1 MNEHSHLIMCPEID
15 MEFYKSHEP
24 YKFYL
29 NDHPDARRMGD
40 EGYGTTLIV
49 GPDVTANSI
58 VLIRVMGTF
67 ANKLEGEILRLTAR
81 DIMTYNIRAY
91 KYEVKYEAH
100 KDATSDDNP
109 VSDEQKPDLS
119 KYIIRLPISSPIREL
134 PLFKE
139 TDRSDTPYVFN
150 RDGIK
155 CLLSHGPV
163 YLSANDER
171 YVGCMRNICS
181 DCVNVS
187 FDNSR
192 TSATFD
198 WKCTIINDEIQHT
211 TYDIE
216 WLMLN
221 FDGLEMG
228 LMEDDDDV
236 DDYD

>member
-1 MNEHSHLIMCPEID
+1 MNEHGHLIMCPEID
-15 MEFYKSHEP
+15 MEFYKSYKP

-29 NDHPDARRMGD
+29 NEHPDARRMGD

-67 ANKLEGEILRLTAR
+67 ATKIEGEILRLTAR
-81 DIMTYNIRAY
+81 DIMKYNIRAY
-91 KYEVKYEAH
+91 KYEVHEGGA
-100 KDATSDDNP
+100 SNDNH

-119 KYIIRLPISSPIREL
+119 NYVIKLPVSSPIREL

-139 TDRSDTPYVFN
+139 TCRSDTPYVFN

-163 YLSANDER
+163 YLCAA
-171 YVGCMRNICS
+171 VPCATGNICS
-181 DCVNVS
+181 DCIHIT
-187 FDNSR
+187 FNSSHTSMTLSWKDKTNDDKIER
-192 TSATFD
+192 TS
-198 WKCTIINDEIQHT
+198 
-211 TYDIE
+211 YDVE
-216 WLMLN
+216 WLMSN

-228 LMEDDDDV
+228 LMEDDDD
-236 DDYD
+236 DD

>member
-1 MNEHSHLIMCPEID
+1 MNEHGHLIMCPEID
-15 MEFYKSHEP
+15 MEFYKSYKP

-29 NDHPDARRMGD
+29 NDHPDARKMGD

-49 GPDVTANSI
+49 GPGVTANSI

-67 ANKLEGEILRLTAR
+67 ATKIEGEILRLTAD
-81 DIMTYNIRAY
+81 DIMKYNIKAY
-91 KYEVKYEAH
+91 KYEAH
-100 KDATSDDNP
+100 EDADSNDNP
-109 VSDEQKPDLS
+109 VSGEQKPDLS
-119 KYIIRLPISSPIREL
+119 KYVIRLPVTSPIREL

-163 YLSANDER
+163 YLSAVDQR

-181 DCVNVS
+181 DCINIR
-187 FDNSR
+187 FDSSR

-198 WKCTIINDEIQHT
+198 WKCTMISDEIQHT
-211 TYDIE
+211 TYDID
-216 WLMLN
+216 WLMSN

-228 LMEDDDDV
+228 LMEDDDID

>member
-1 MNEHSHLIMCPEID
+1 MNEHGHLIMCPEID
-15 MEFYKSHEP
+15 MEFYKSYKP

-67 ANKLEGEILRLTAR
+67 ATKIEGEILRLTAR

-91 KYEVKYEAH
+91 KYEVHENTA
-100 KDATSDDNP
+100 SNDNHA
-109 VSDEQKPDLS
+109 SDEQKPDLS
-119 KYIIRLPISSPIREL
+119 MYVIRLPVTSPIREL

-139 TDRSDTPYVFN
+139 TCRSDIPYVFN

-155 CLLSHGPV
+155 CLLSHGPI
-163 YLSANDER
+163 YLCASVPYAA
-171 YVGCMRNICS
+171 GNICS
-181 DCVNVS
+181 KCINVR
-187 FDNSR
+187 FNSSR
-192 TSATFD
+192 SSATFE
-198 WKCTIINDEIQHT
+198 WKCILNDEIEHT
-211 TYDIE
+211 TYDVD
-216 WLMLN
+216 WLMSN

-228 LMEDDDDV
+228 LMEDDDDD
-236 DDYD
+236 DDYC